1 MESVVGLHN
10 MEAPTA
16 FTRLPPTIIPPLST
30 SSHTEGRKKDVERP
44 WKGGKS
50 SREALRSSDAAKTC
64 RPPLFMSLCELVKR
78 IPLGN
83 AWDMGKEEM
92 GRVWIS
98 YEEGRA
104 ETPETSRLWLERG
117 EGAESCS
124 ETYSLSSF

>member
-50 SREALRSSDAAKTC
+50 
-64 RPPLFMSLCELVKR
+64 ELVKR